1 MEESEMKKII
11 AVLILSLAATTANA
25 YDDWSLTKKILV
37 GGALVGTGLVIG
49 HMMTK
54 EDAPAS
60 AVVPAAPAPAPTPKK
75 EDCEELTNRERLLY
89 EIEKA
94 EKVEREAMDKVVAL
108 KLRLKE
114 ESLVKLEDIVP
125 GVA

>member
-75 EDCEELTNRERLLY
+75 KVIQVSCES
-89 EIEKA
+89 
-94 EKVEREAMDKVVAL
+94 VDGVHCV
-108 KLRLKE
+108 KE
-114 ESLVKLEDIVP
+114 SK
-125 GVA
+125 